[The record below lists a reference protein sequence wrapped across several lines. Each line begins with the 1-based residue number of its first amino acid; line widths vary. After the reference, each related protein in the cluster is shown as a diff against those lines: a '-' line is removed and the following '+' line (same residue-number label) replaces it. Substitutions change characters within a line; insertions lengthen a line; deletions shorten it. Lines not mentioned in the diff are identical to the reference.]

1 MATAAKPTRAI
12 TVKKVTKAQKQDTVT
27 NSSSKVDV
35 KSFDILA
42 ISALL
47 EVVKTFVALI
57 KQLKRLA
64 LPSFRFTV
72 I

>member
-1 MATAAKPTRAI
+1 MI
-12 TVKKVTKAQKQDTVT
+12 
-27 NSSSKVDV
+27 DV
-35 KSFDILA
+35 KGFDILA

>member
-1 MATAAKPTRAI
+1 MVTAAKPTKVMRAR
-12 TVKKVTKAQKQDTVT
+12 KQDTVT
-27 NSSSKVDV
+27 NSSFKIDV
-35 KSFDILA
+35 KGFDILA

>member
-1 MATAAKPTRAI
+1 MVTAAKPT
-12 TVKKVTKAQKQDTVT
+12 KVMIATKAQKQDTVT
-27 NSSSKVDV
+27 NSFSAYDV
-35 KSFDILA
+35 KGFDILA